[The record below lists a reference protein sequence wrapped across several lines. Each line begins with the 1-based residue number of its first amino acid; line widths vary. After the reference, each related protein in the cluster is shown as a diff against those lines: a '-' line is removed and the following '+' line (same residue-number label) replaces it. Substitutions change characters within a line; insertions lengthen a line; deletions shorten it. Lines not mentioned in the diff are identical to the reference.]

1 MWGRTVHFVIIL
13 YGRLLQPTHDYLH
26 ATYKF
31 TRIYYLGILLLL
43 AGGVVDYSTLSLML
57 HVPLPLL
64 SCLVLYIKEFKSLEW
79 RL

>member
-1 MWGRTVHFVIIL
+1 MVGYSNPHT
-13 YGRLLQPTHDYLH
+13 T
-26 ATYKF
+26 
-31 TRIYYLGILLLL
+31 IYMQLTSSLEDYLGILLLL

-79 RL
+79 PRSTNNSIHCQKKK

>member
-1 MWGRTVHFVIIL
+1 MVGYSNPHT
-13 YGRLLQPTHDYLH
+13 T
-26 ATYKF
+26 
-31 TRIYYLGILLLL
+31 IYMQLTSSPEDYLGILLLL